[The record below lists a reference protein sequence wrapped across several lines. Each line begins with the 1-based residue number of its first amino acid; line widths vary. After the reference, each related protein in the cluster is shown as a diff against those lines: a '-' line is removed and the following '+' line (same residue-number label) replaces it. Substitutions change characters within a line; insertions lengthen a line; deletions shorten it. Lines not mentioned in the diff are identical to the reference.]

1 MGHVVAGILGA
12 TGFQMASAYRTQQL
26 EYMSMTRE
34 EWVKAQERR
43 YIPPPKKRTS

>member
-1 MGHVVAGILGA
+1 VGHVVAGIIGA
-12 TGFQMASAYRTQQL
+12 TAFETANAYRTKQL

-43 YIPPPKKRTS
+43 YVPTPSKRTS